1 VSTAELESPAP
12 RASARSTGQLEWRR
26 RLATL
31 RIFQRAFGQCFAAR
45 LGLWLA
51 RGAGITFVLAALYTS
66 SFASGAL
73 DAVLR
78 LALLAL
84 SACAG
89 LCALSAAGPGPERI
103 LESGR
108 GLLESRAVSLAQL
121 QAGRALGVALWLAR
135 QIGFVVLAVAVAC
148 VALTPEPHE
157 LVRGL
162 ALTAGALCYVLLL
175 AGGLALLAELCH
187 TLGRTRGQALFW
199 GLIFLPQLLSPAWPE
214 LPSVSSSYVR
224 LLDRCLG
231 LEHPG

>member
-1 VSTAELESPAP
+1 VSAAELKSPAP
-12 RASARSTGQLEWRR
+12 RASARSAGQLEWRR

-31 RIFQRAFGQCFAAR
+31 RIFQRALGQCFAAR
-45 LGLWLA
+45 VGLWLA
-51 RGAGITFVLAALYTS
+51 RGAGITFVLAALYTA
-66 SFASGAL
+66 SFASQAL

-78 LALLAL
+78 LALLFL

-108 GLLESRAVSLAQL
+108 GLLENRGVSLSQL
-121 QAGRALGVALWLAR
+121 QAGRPLAVALWIAR
-135 QIGFVVLAVAVAC
+135 QIGLVVLVVAVAC
-148 VALTPEPHE
+148 VAVTPEPHE

-175 AGGLALLAELCH
+175 AGGLALLAQLCH

-199 GLIFLPQLLSPAWPE
+199 GLIFVPQMLSPAWPD
-214 LPSVSSSYVR
+214 LPRVSASYSQ

-231 LEHPG
+231 LEHQG